1 MYTATTC
8 IYTYRPTLSLHDA
21 LPISEEEAGRDI
33 HPLERIVDALE
44 MRREEIARAGAELID
59 EKGATGAQ
67 DAVRRRGDRRADSRG
82 ERRKRQ
88 AREDIVGLL
97 ETVRRDDLFD
107 VGGRSVDGDEAAVA
121 DVLPQIVDE
130 ILVGVDRDQR
140 CIAGHPFEHRAA

>member
-88 AREDIVGLL
+88 SSEEHTYELQSLMRISYAYFGLKKKN
-97 ETVRRDDLFD
+97 TRY
-107 VGGRSVDGDEAAVA
+107 ATHNT
-121 DVLPQIVDE
+121 QT
-130 ILVGVDRDQR
+130 
-140 CIAGHPFEHRAA
+140 

>member
-88 AREDIVGLL
+88 AREDIVGVP
-97 ETVRRDDLFD
+97 ETVRPGDLFYPGGRT
-107 VGGRSVDGDEAAVA
+107 VGGEDEAVAAVFPPPGA
-121 DVLPQIVDE
+121 E
-130 ILVGVDRDQR
+130 ILVGW
-140 CIAGHPFEHRAA
+140 